1 MTATP
6 HPRRA
11 RHTRRA
17 VRAGVVVAAVATLN
31 ACGGIADD
39 APTDAGVEEFCAA
52 YFDGESSAE
61 QVADRLAEVGTPSD
75 ISDFQRD
82 GFEAVAEG
90 LQSAGDR
97 PRAEVE
103 EVNVS
108 ESDVDKVDEFVL
120 YANETCASFLQEGAP
135 TEGSPTE
142 GAPTE
147 GPSTDAVP
155 TDEAS

>member
-1 MTATP
+1 MTTSP
-6 HPRRA
+6 PRRA
-11 RHTRRA
+11 RHARHG
-17 VRAGVVVAAVATLN
+17 VRAGLLVAAAAVLT

-39 APTDAGVEEFCAA
+39 APTDAGVEEFCSA
-52 YFDGESSAE
+52 YFDGESTAE
-61 QVADRLAEVGTPSD
+61 QVADRLADVGTPSD
-75 ISDFQRD
+75 ISDVQRD

-108 ESDVDKVDEFVL
+108 ESDVDEVDEFVL
-120 YANETCASFLQEGAP
+120 YANETCATFLQEGAP
-135 TEGSPTE
+135 DGEPTE
-142 GAPTE
+142 GAPTDS
-147 GPSTDAVP
+147 PSPDALP